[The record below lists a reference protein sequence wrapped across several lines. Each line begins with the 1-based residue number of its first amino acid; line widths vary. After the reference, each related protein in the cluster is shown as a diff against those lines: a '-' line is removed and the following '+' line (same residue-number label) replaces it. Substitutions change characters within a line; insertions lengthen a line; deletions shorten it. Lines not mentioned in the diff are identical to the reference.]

1 MFLCVGSDHALLADP
16 SEASEAKRIE
26 FAKGA
31 TRVAPWIA
39 TVPTQ
44 DPACVRVF
52 FFSSTGV
59 CSMCYKASTVKRG
72 AKAAAR
78 ARRLSLKHPAR
89 ANLSTY
95 TADQSDF
102 LRAVDAFRREND
114 RPFLCATDYLMVAE
128 SLGWVRTPAKP
139 KR

>member
-1 MFLCVGSDHALLADP
+1 MSY
-16 SEASEAKRIE
+16 K
-26 FAKGA
+26 
-31 TRVAPWIA
+31 TT
-39 TVPTQ
+39 TVQ
-44 DPACVRVF
+44 
-52 FFSSTGV
+52 
-59 CSMCYKASTVKRG
+59 RG

-95 TADQSDF
+95 TPDQCDF

-114 RPFLCATDYLMVAE
+114 RPFLCATDYLAVAE
-128 SLGWVRTPAKP
+128 QLGWVRKTATL